1 MIIAF
6 YRKRGYYV
14 IVMYLTIMHLT
25 IGDGRMITDDEVF
38 PRLFSL
44 IRQMHNLSKRNV
56 KHSGM
61 FLGRGR
67 IIHILAMRD
76 QPLSQ
81 RELADMAN
89 IKPGSLTEV
98 LERLERDD
106 LIKRERLAIDTSLR
120 NYLIRSVRNRCTNY
134 MSSRQ
139 RRRFDNMASID
150 SACRDVLS
158 SAAHIQPP
166 EIRLIEKELETIVS
180 EAIEN
185 LPEECRKVFKASRFS
200 HMTYNEIAEDFGI
213 SVNTVKYHMKQAL
226 AILSRKL
233 EKYLIFI
240 FLLMRLHS

>member
-1 MIIAF
+1 MEPHEKSIIFKLKNGDNA
-6 YRKRGYYV
+6 GYKYIYDHYYPLLCSIACRFLNDRDEAEYIVDGLV
-14 IVMYLTIMHLT
+14 I
-25 IGDGRMITDDEVF
+25 
-38 PRLFSL
+38 
-44 IRQMHNLSKRNV
+44 
-56 KHSGM
+56 
-61 FLGRGR
+61 
-67 IIHILAMRD
+67 
-76 QPLSQ
+76 
-81 RELADMAN
+81 
-89 IKPGSLTEV
+89 
-98 LERLERDD
+98 D
-106 LIKRERLAIDTSLR
+106 LYEKRERLAIDTSLR